1 MARMKPLK
9 GLKGCDWP
17 YKYRI
22 SILTGQTI
30 FITNGKIVSTFSL
43 ANISPSKTLP
53 QAIVRVWYSTNSG
66 L

>member
-1 MARMKPLK
+1 MARMKTVPLR
-9 GLKGCDWP
+9 LKGCDWP

-22 SILTGQTI
+22 SILIGQTI

-53 QAIVRVWYSTNSG
+53 WAIW